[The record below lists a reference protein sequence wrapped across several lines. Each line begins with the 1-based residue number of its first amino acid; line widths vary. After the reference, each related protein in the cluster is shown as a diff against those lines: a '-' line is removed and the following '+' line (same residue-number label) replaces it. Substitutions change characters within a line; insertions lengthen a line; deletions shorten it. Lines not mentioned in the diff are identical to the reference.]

1 MPPVGYEP
9 TIPAGERL
17 QTYALDRA
25 ATETSRSMNDSKLMI
40 VLSVVCLAVCVCVC
54 ARWCRVCLQETCP
67 GVRYLLTR
75 TSILTV

>member
-54 ARWCRVCLQETCP
+54 VPVGAECVCRKR
-67 GVRYLLTR
+67 VRVYV
-75 TSILTV
+75 IF